1 MAAIP
6 QGAKS
11 WTGNASVA
19 LTAAA
24 ASNGIFVAGDANDTG
39 LQTAINPVGSSS
51 NQSGGGLSNVP
62 IITEQVMFYKNTVAN
77 ATSTVTVSSYE
88 F

>member
-1 MAAIP
+1 MPLDAA
-6 QGAKS
+6 
-11 WTGNASVA
+11 
-19 LTAAA
+19 
-24 ASNGIFVAGDANDTG
+24 
-39 LQTAINPVGSSS
+39 AINPVGSSS